1 MNEKES
7 VLHQFGKNA
16 EKYVTSKIHAKGND
30 LAMVVEI
37 ARENQSGDLLDIATG
52 GGHVANALAP
62 LFTNVV
68 ALDLTPEM
76 LETAKKFITSNGHT
90 NVSFI
95 QGDALNL
102 PFPNQTFGTVT
113 CRIAPHHFP
122 NVSQF
127 IKEAFRVL
135 KDNGLFILVD
145 NVAPELDEYD
155 HFYNF
160 VEKKRDPS
168 HVRAYKK
175 SEWIAYLEKEGFTI
189 QTFSTF
195 KKTFNFDVWC
205 EMMDVP
211 QQDKEELNAYMNST
225 SKNLQQ
231 HFSIELLN
239 GQVQSFQGQSML
251 LVASK
256 GETHYTI

>member
-37 ARENQSGDLLDIATG
+37 ARENQNGDLLDIATG

-62 LFTNVV
+62 LYTNVV

-76 LETAKKFITSNGHT
+76 LESAKKFITSNGHT

-95 QGDALNL
+95 QGDALNV
-102 PFPNQTFGTVT
+102 PFPNQSFGTVT

-122 NVSQF
+122 NVNQF
-127 IKEAFRVL
+127 IKEVFRVL
-135 KDNGLFILVD
+135 KDKGLFILVD

-175 SEWIAYLEKEGFTI
+175 SEWIAYLEKEGFTV

-211 QQDKEELNAYMNST
+211 QTDKVELNAYMNSV
-225 SKNLQQ
+225 SQNLQQ
-231 HFSIELLN
+231 HFSIELLDD
-239 GQVQSFQGQSML
+239 QVQSFQGQSML

-256 GETHYTI
+256 GETH

>member
-1 MNEKES
+1 MSEKES

-37 ARENQSGDLLDIATG
+37 ARENQNGDLLDIATG

-76 LETAKKFITSNGHT
+76 LESAKKFITSNGHT
-90 NVSFI
+90 NVSLI

-102 PFPNQTFGTVT
+102 PFPNQSFGTIT

-122 NVSQF
+122 NVNQF

-175 SEWIAYLEKEGFTI
+175 SEWIACLEKEGFTI

-211 QQDKEELNAYMNST
+211 QQDKEELNAFMNSA
-225 SKNLQQ
+225 SKNLQL
-231 HFSIELLN
+231 HFLIELLD

-256 GETHYTI
+256 GETH

>member
-1 MNEKES
+1 MTEKES

-37 ARENQSGDLLDIATG
+37 AKENQNGEVLDIATG

-62 LFTNVV
+62 HFESVV

-90 NVSFI
+90 NVSYV
-95 QGDALNL
+95 QGDALKL
-102 PFPNQTFGTVT
+102 PFPDQSFGTVT

-122 NVSQF
+122 NINLF
-127 IKEAFRVL
+127 IKEVYRVL

-155 HFYNF
+155 YFYNII
-160 VEKKRDPS
+160 EKKRDPS

-175 SEWIAYLEKEGFTI
+175 TEWISNIEKEGFTI

-195 KKTFNFDVWC
+195 KKKFNFDVWC
-205 EMMDVP
+205 EMMAVP
-211 QQDKEELNAYMNST
+211 QQDKEELNGFMNSA
-225 SKNLQQ
+225 SKDTQQ
-231 HFSIELLN
+231 FFSIELLD
-239 GQVQSFQGQSML
+239 GKVQSFQGQSIL
-251 LVASK
+251 LTAWK
-256 GETHYTI
+256 GMTH